1 MVVFLQ
7 LIVQKQTNESRLSTR
22 NEKKTKSRSFV
33 ELDSFRSNNLL
44 ENKKNKEKTS
54 EFFYFVAFDF
64 LYSKD

>member
-1 MVVFLQ
+1 
-7 LIVQKQTNESRLSTR
+7 LSTR